1 MKITIRKEHLAAAIK
16 DMKTGQAW
24 TQHCVVAQA
33 VKQVIPDFSF
43 CGVSS
48 VVTKSGPDYQTTAA
62 VRKIIRAFDRQDY
75 DKVKELLPLT
85 FDALTR
91 A

>member
-16 DMKTGQAW
+16 DMKTGQACAR
-24 TQHCVVAQA
+24 HCVVAQA

-43 CGVSS
+43 CGVYR
-48 VVTKSGPDYQTTAA
+48 VVTKSGPDYQITDA
-62 VRKIIRAFDRQDY
+62 VRKVIRAFDRQDY
-75 DKVKELLPLT
+75 DKVKELLPMT
-85 FDALTR
+85 FDARTR